1 MASLIEDLL
10 ETLSKEKD
18 GYERLYNLSLE
29 KRNAIVDRD
38 VSVLENVSDREQ
50 DISTDLRNLEK
61 RRLRLIKDMAVVLG
75 HDNEELTVTRIIEL
89 LSKQPKEQKQLTEA
103 RDLLVDS
110 AGRMQFMNEQNR
122 MLLEQ
127 AMDMLE
133 FDLNLFKGMRQAPE
147 TANYNRNAYNTGDL
161 LPDGGFDAKQ

>member
-110 AGRMQFMNEQNR
+110 EGRMQFMNEQNR